1 MESGVKEWL
10 SEEMT
15 YKLKAKVGEEE
26 GEPERKMGGE
36 ETAKE

>member
-26 GEPERKMGGE
+26 GKK
-36 ETAKE
+36 T

>member
-26 GEPERKMGGE
+26 GEGKACTLPLGRCW
-36 ETAKE
+36 